1 MPDYQLVFDGGS
13 LGNPGKG
20 YGSYRL
26 SRVSDG
32 KRMTKRLEFGDHVT
46 NNQAEYRTLIA
57 GLEDSCQ
64 EIIRAAGKPVGEFTV
79 AILGDSNLVVEQVNG
94 RWKVHNSG
102 LRPLNERAVELFRS
116 FGAGINHHVAAE
128 GAERPGP
135 WPLGS
140 QCAGIQSRSL
150 PISATA
156 WPSPSCSCPCSGAST
171 GRS

>member
-20 YGSYRL
+20 YGSFRL

-32 KRMTKRLEFGDHVT
+32 KRLTRRLEFGDRVT
-46 NNQAEYRTLIA
+46 SNQAEYRTLIA
-57 GLEDSCQ
+57 GLEQLQ

-79 AILGDSNLVVEQVNG
+79 AVLGDSDLVVQQVNG

-116 FGAGINHHVAAE
+116 FG
-128 GAERPGP
+128 
-135 WPLGS
+135 S
-140 QCAGIQSRSL
+140 
-150 PISATA
+150 
-156 WPSPSCSCPCSGAST
+156 AST
-171 GRS
+171 ITWQPRERSVRVLGH